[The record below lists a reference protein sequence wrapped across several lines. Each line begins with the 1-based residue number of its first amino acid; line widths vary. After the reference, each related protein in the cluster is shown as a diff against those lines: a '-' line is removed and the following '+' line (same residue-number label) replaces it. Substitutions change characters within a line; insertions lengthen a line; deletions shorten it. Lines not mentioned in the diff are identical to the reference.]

1 MDDDIKSMVVKHKDL
16 NEITESQFITFI
28 ELSIGLMSEHNIG
41 LCGVNSNDNAFYFR
55 DSVRLCKSCI
65 CGGFSTVYKPP

>member
-1 MDDDIKSMVVKHKDL
+1 MDDDIKSMVVKHKDEL

-41 LCGVNSNDNAFYFR
+41 LCGVNSNDNRF
-55 DSVRLCKSCI
+55 L
-65 CGGFSTVYKPP
+65 FS